1 MLTTNQLIKYL
12 RDHHNIN
19 VKKGQAQD
27 LRNIGYYHGYKGYRF
42 IRVPSNKINFTSLNE
57 VIALNKFDMELK
69 ALFYPKI
76 MFIENALK
84 SYVIEAVLEDSK
96 SEDLDLI
103 FNKSVTGYRVYEP
116 GSFQYKKQYSKRIM
130 LIGKINNT
138 LLRDYQNGKP
148 TVNHFFDMDRK
159 IPIWAVFES
168 LTLGEFGTFF
178 HCLNLDVKKK
188 VSQIMKWTRSFDQN
202 GKTAEYVIYTIKDLR
217 NAVAHNNAIFDC
229 RFKNYD
235 ISKRLISL
243 LEREAQIEGIDFKY
257 IDSYIILV
265 TFVLRKMGESAA
277 SCRKFANSFFHLVDK
292 LKESIKPDV
301 CNRIL
306 GNRLKTHH
314 TQLTSFISKY

>member
-1 MLTTNQLIKYL
+1 MLTTNQLIRYL
-12 RDHHNIN
+12 RNHHNII

-42 IRVPSNKINFTSLNE
+42 IRIPSNKINFTSLDE

-103 FNKSVTGYRVYEP
+103 FNKSVTGYRMY
-116 GSFQYKKQYSKRIM
+116 GTGTSQYKKQYSKRMM
-130 LIGKINNT
+130 LRGKINSA

-148 TVNHFFDMDRK
+148 TVNHFFDADRQ
-159 IPIWAVFES
+159 IPIWAIFES

-178 HCLNLDVKKK
+178 HCLNLNVKKN
-188 VSQIMKWTRSFDQN
+188 VSQVMKWTKSLDSD
-202 GKTAEYVIYTIKDLR
+202 GKITEYVIYAIKDLR
-217 NAVAHNNAIFDC
+217 NAVAHNNVIFDC
-229 RFKNYD
+229 RFRTGN
-235 ISKRLISL
+235 ICKRLISL
-243 LEREAQIEGIDFKY
+243 LEREAEIEGIDFKY

-265 TFVLRKMGESAA
+265 TFVLRKMGENIV
-277 SCRKFANSFFHLVDK
+277 SCNNFVNSFFCSVSK
-292 LKESIKPDV
+292 LKESITPNV
-301 CNRIL
+301 CNQIL
-306 GNRLKTHH
+306 GNRLKMHH
-314 TQLTSFISKY
+314 RQLTFFISKY